1 MQFCRTT
8 TLDEALQARAAWGD
22 DGRLLAGG
30 TDVMVQFLHG
40 EVRPGA
46 LIHIE
51 RIASLS
57 NVSTDERTSL
67 GALTTHRTIAMTDRL
82 IERHPALARSAATV
96 GGWQTQVKG
105 TIGGNIC
112 NASPAADTVAP
123 LLVGDAHVTLASVVG
138 ERRLSLGDFILGR
151 RATALAADELLTA
164 VDLEPLPSGSAE
176 VYLKLG
182 RRGAMEVA
190 LVGLAVRL
198 GFSEDGAVSDARV
211 AVCSLGPVP
220 RRVPDAEA
228 ALIGSTLTADVLE
241 EAGAALLAA
250 AAPIDDARSSANYR
264 RRTLRGL
271 LERATT
277 YCQEESR

>member
-1 MQFCRTT
+1 MQFCRVT
-8 TLDEALQARAAWGD
+8 TLDEAVQARADWGD

-40 EVRPGA
+40 ELRPGA

-51 RIASLS
+51 KIAALS

-67 GALTTHRTIAMTDRL
+67 GALTTHRTIATTDSL
-82 IERHPALARSAATV
+82 IERHPALARAAATV

-112 NASPAADTVAP
+112 NASPAADTVPP
-123 LLVGDAHVTLASVVG
+123 LLVGDAHVTLASAVG
-138 ERRLSLGDFILGR
+138 ERRLPLGDFILGR
-151 RATALAADELLTA
+151 RSTALAADELVTA
-164 VDLEPLPSGSAE
+164 VDLEPLPGGSAE

-198 GFSEDGAVSDARV
+198 GFSEDGTVSDARV
-211 AVCSLGPVP
+211 AVCSLAPVP
-220 RRVPDAEA
+220 GRVPDAEA
-228 ALIGSTLTADVLE
+228 ALIGSTLTPDVLE

-250 AAPIDDARSSANYR
+250 AAPIDDARSTANYR